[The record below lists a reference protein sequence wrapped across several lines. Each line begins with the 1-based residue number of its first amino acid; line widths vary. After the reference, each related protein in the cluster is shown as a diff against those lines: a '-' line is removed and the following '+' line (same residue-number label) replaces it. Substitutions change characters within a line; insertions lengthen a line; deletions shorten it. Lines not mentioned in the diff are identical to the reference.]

1 MNELP
6 GYCFF
11 KLRSRGRVFNVVHG
25 NPEADNDQ
33 SSITEYMRP
42 KAEILEEIAVIQPAK
57 KEPVEP
63 MEIIDLTQNPI
74 TPTNIDRMDQTIQE
88 VIDANLKVQQFVDSL
103 PAPSPPSSINTTDE
117 KIPSQTSIDEVMG
130 EAIDA
135 ERNLQEFFDSLSAAT
150 KHLDI
155 PTEQQMVT
163 TLSSTSTESTIGTEK
178 EEKDKNDE
186 TIDAVIRMG
195 KMPWEEEEEESANQ
209 LEKAMSNNPD
219 NQINDPAESSLT
231 QEEELDASL
240 NVQRFFDS
248 LSAAT
253 TYLDIPHE
261 HPINNGISPSSTSS
275 AQDEEKENVE
285 TVATGKK
292 HKEIEDETLA
302 GLLAKKPRF

>member
-1 MNELP
+1 
-6 GYCFF
+6 
-11 KLRSRGRVFNVVHG
+11 
-25 NPEADNDQ
+25 
-33 SSITEYMRP
+33 
-42 KAEILEEIAVIQPAK
+42 
-57 KEPVEP
+57 
-63 MEIIDLTQNPI
+63 
-74 TPTNIDRMDQTIQE
+74 MDETIQQ
-88 VIDANLKVQQFVDSL
+88 VVDTNS
-103 PAPSPPSSINTTDE
+103 T
-117 KIPSQTSIDEVMG
+117 DEVMG

-231 QEEELDASL
+231 QEELDASL

-275 AQDEEKENVE
+275 AQDGEKENVE